1 MLKNINITQKFPLL
15 MISLALISA
24 LATGVIAFSSASNG
38 MRSAAED
45 KLISLLE
52 SRKFSLH
59 QYFNIIQQD
68 LAIHAQSPLLIEAVK
83 DFSQAW
89 DELPEDKTSY
99 LQRQYIHKNPFTAGQ
114 KGALLSGKDVNGY
127 NQHHRKYHP
136 VFRNLIK
143 ARSFYD
149 LFLFDTQGNM
159 IYSVSKEADFATNII
174 SGRWSKSHLSAV
186 FRKINNNP
194 SPGAQ
199 VLSDF
204 SHYKPSG
211 DTPASFIGGPIY
223 DPDGN
228 YIGVLVFQMP
238 IEPLNRVM
246 QVTSGMGKTGETYLV
261 GADLL
266 MRSDSRFY
274 QGRSILTTT
283 VATDSVHQALAGN
296 QGIQVLAD
304 YRGVQVFSAY
314 TPINILDTQWAMIV
328 EVDEAEVM
336 AAVYEM
342 SRFLTISGFLL
353 LVLISIF
360 GYLLAQDISRPI
372 VDMTDMMRRLSKNDL
387 DINISVSKRGDEIGG
402 MADAMVV
409 FKKNAIEKSIL
420 QKKLNHLANHD
431 SLTGLP
437 TRQYALKTLEKL
449 IEKSKENNSKLAIMF
464 VDLDDFKRVN
474 DTYGHHVGDQVL
486 KNVAHGLSSSVR
498 KNDIVARIGGDEFL
512 IIVPDIDSDRDSNK
526 IASEMIRAVGNSFSA
541 RSKKINIS
549 VSIGISIY
557 PQHAQ
562 EPDQLIKRADS
573 AMYTAKGGGKN
584 SYCYWQDE
592 VVA

>member
-1 MLKNINITQKFPLL
+1 

-24 LATGVIAFSSASNG
+24 LATGIIAYYSASNG
-38 MRSAAED
+38 MRTAAEE

-52 SRKFSLH
+52 SRKFSLY
-59 QYFNIIQQD
+59 QYVSTIQKD
-68 LAIHAQSPLLIEAVK
+68 LAIHAQSPLLIESIQ
-83 DFSQAW
+83 DFSLAW
-89 DELPEDKTSY
+89 QQLPEDKKAY
-99 LQRQYIHKNPFTAGQ
+99 LQQQYIHTNPFKAGQ
-114 KGALLSGKDVNGY
+114 KDALLSGKDNNSY
-127 NQHHRKYHP
+127 NQLHRKYHP

-143 ARSFYD
+143 ARDFYD
-149 LFLFDTQGNM
+149 LFLFDTTGNM
-159 IYSVSKEADFATNII
+159 VYSVSKEKDFATNII
-174 SGRWSKSHLSAV
+174 NGPWKKSHLSKV
-186 FRKINNNP
+186 FSIINKNP
-194 SPGAQ
+194 SPGVQ
-199 VLSDF
+199 ILSDF

-211 DTPASFIGGPIY
+211 NTPASFIGSPIF
-223 DPDGN
+223 DANGS

-246 QVTSGMGKTGETYLV
+246 QVTAGMGETGETYLV
-261 GADLL
+261 GSDLL

-274 QGRSILTTT
+274 QGRSILATT
-283 VATDSVHQALAGN
+283 VATDSVHQALAGK

-314 TPINILDTQWAMIV
+314 TPINILGTQWAMIV

-342 SRFLTISGFLL
+342 SQFLAISGLLL

-409 FKKNAIEKSIL
+409 FKQNAIEKAKL
-420 QKKLNHLANHD
+420 QEKLNHLANHD

-449 IEKSKENNSKLAIMF
+449 IKKSKENNGKLAIMF

-526 IASEMIRAVGNSFSA
+526 IAGEMIRAVGNSFSA

-584 SYCYWQDE
+584 NYCYWQDE